1 MEFHSEREEVLYTTL
16 QQVLQNHLVTHRLGY
31 HETLAACVPV
41 LGYVLSILSESR
53 EEAPGLVETTVAEL
67 KQRTQARLRHALRPL
82 PSFQDYASSPPVSS
96 QYQEL
101 GTALATFLTTAGI
114 EHDMSVA
121 ATWRV
126 MISLLADVLV
136 MPLQD
141 AGQTPADVE
150 AYIDS
155 LRDQLPA
162 VMHMWEEERRP
173 EHT

>member
-1 MEFHSEREEVLYTTL
+1 MEFQSEREEVLYTTL
-16 QQVLQNHLVTHRLGY
+16 KQVLQNHIVTHRLGY

-41 LGYVLSILSESR
+41 LGYVLSILSVSW
-53 EEAPGLVETTVAEL
+53 EEAAGLVETTVAEL
-67 KQRTQARLRHALRPL
+67 KQRTQARVRRALRPL
-82 PSFQDYASSPPVSS
+82 PSFQDYARSIPVSS

-101 GTALATFLTTAGI
+101 GTALSTFLTTSGL

-126 MISLLADVLV
+126 TLSLLADVLV

-141 AGQTPADVE
+141 ARQTPAEVE

-155 LRDQLPA
+155 LREQLPA
-162 VMHMWEEERRP
+162 VMRMWEEERNS
-173 EHT
+173 

>member
-1 MEFHSEREEVLYTTL
+1 MEFHSEREDVLYTTL
-16 QQVLQNHLVTHRLGY
+16 KQVLQNHMVTHRLGY

-41 LGYVLSILSESR
+41 LGYVLSILSESW
-53 EEAPGLVETTVAEL
+53 EETVGLVETTVAEL
-67 KQRTQARLRHALRPL
+67 KQRTQARVRRALRPL
-82 PSFQDYASSPPVSS
+82 PSFQNYAHYTPISS

-101 GTALATFLTTAGI
+101 GTALATFLTASGL

-126 MISLLADVLV
+126 TLSLLADVLV

-141 AGQTPADVE
+141 AGQTPAEVE

-162 VMHMWEEERRP
+162 VMHMWEEERSD
-173 EHT
+173 

>member
-16 QQVLQNHLVTHRLGY
+16 KQVLQNHIVTHRLGY

-41 LGYVLSILSESR
+41 LGYVLSILSESW
-53 EEAPGLVETTVAEL
+53 EEAAGLVETTVAEL
-67 KQRTQARLRHALRPL
+67 KQRTQARVQRALRPL
-82 PSFQDYASSPPVSS
+82 PSFQDYALYPPVSS

-101 GTALATFLTTAGI
+101 GTALATFLTASGL
-114 EHDMSVA
+114 EHNMSVA

-126 MISLLADVLV
+126 TISVLADVLV

-141 AGQTPADVE
+141 AGQTPEEVE
-150 AYIDS
+150 AYINS

-162 VMHMWEEERRP
+162 VMHMWEEERSY
-173 EHT
+173 

>member
-1 MEFHSEREEVLYTTL
+1 MEFYSEREEVLYTTL
-16 QQVLQNHLVTHRLGY
+16 KQVLQNHMVTHRLGY

-53 EEAPGLVETTVAEL
+53 EEVAGLVETTVAEL
-67 KQRTQARLRHALRPL
+67 QQRTQARMRRALRPL
-82 PSFQDYASSPPVSS
+82 PRFQDYARSIPISS

-101 GTALATFLTTAGI
+101 GTALATLLTASGL

-126 MISLLADVLV
+126 TVSLLADVLV

-141 AGQTPADVE
+141 AGQTPEEIE

-162 VMHMWEEERRP
+162 VMHMWEEERS
-173 EHT
+173 H

>member
-1 MEFHSEREEVLYTTL
+1 MEFHSEREDVLYTTL
-16 QQVLQNHLVTHRLGY
+16 KQVLQNHIVTHRLGY

-41 LGYVLSILSESR
+41 LGYVLSILSESW
-53 EEAPGLVETTVAEL
+53 EEAAGIVETTVAEL
-67 KQRTQARLRHALRPL
+67 QQRTQARVRRALRPL
-82 PSFQDYASSPPVSS
+82 PGFHDYARYTPVSS

-101 GTALATFLTTAGI
+101 GTALATFLTASGL
-114 EHDMSVA
+114 EHDLSVA

-126 MISLLADVLV
+126 MLSLLADVLV

-141 AGQTPADVE
+141 AGQTPAEVD

-162 VMHMWEEERRP
+162 VMHMWEEERNN
-173 EHT
+173 

>member
-16 QQVLQNHLVTHRLGY
+16 KQVLQNHLGTHRLGY

-67 KQRTQARLRHALRPL
+67 KQRTQARLRRVLRPL
-82 PSFQDYASSPPVSS
+82 PSFQDDASYPPGSSP
-96 QYQEL
+96 YQEL